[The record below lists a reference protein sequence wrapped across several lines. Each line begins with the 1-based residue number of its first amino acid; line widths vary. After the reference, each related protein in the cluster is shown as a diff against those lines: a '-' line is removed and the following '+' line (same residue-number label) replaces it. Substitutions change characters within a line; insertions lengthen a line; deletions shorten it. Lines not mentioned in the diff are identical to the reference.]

1 MSFSIPYPQNLINLG
16 TDRVSKEDAL
26 RQERTAQEILRRLDN
41 QPGLILA
48 DEVGMGKTF
57 VALAVASAIALARP
71 DDGPVIVMVP
81 PSLKQKWPKDWLVFF
96 EKCLNRNR
104 CGHLDAALADSGV
117 ALLRLLD
124 DPPDKRK
131 EIIFLTHGA
140 LDRSLTD
147 EWVKF
152 ALIRRALRK
161 RTSMAHVRSALR
173 RFAGRLLRRHWLDR
187 KNPDLWERLL
197 DTPPDR

>member
-1 MSFSIPYPQNLINLG
+1 MAFSIPYPESVISLS
-16 TDRVSKEDAL
+16 TDRVSKEDAH
-26 RQERTAQEILRRLDN
+26 RQEHTAQEIVRRLEH

-57 VALAVASAIALARP
+57 VALAVGSAISLARP

-81 PSLKQKWPKDWLVFF
+81 PSLKQKWPKDWSVFF
-96 EKCLNRNR
+96 EKCLDRKQ

-124 DPPDKRK
+124 DPADKRK

-161 RTSMAHVRSALR
+161 RTSMNHVRAALR
-173 RFAGRLLRRHWLDR
+173 RFAGRLLRRHWIDR
-187 KNPDLWERLL
+187 KNPDL
-197 DTPPDR
+197 

>member
-1 MSFSIPYPQNLINLG
+1 MGFVIPYPKEAINLS
-16 TDRVSKEDAL
+16 TDRISKDDAL
-26 RQERTAQEILRRLDN
+26 RQELTAQEILYRLEH

-57 VALAVASAIALARP
+57 VALAVASAISHARP
-71 DDGPVIVMVP
+71 NDGPVIIMVP
-81 PSLKQKWPKDWLVFF
+81 PSLKQKWPKDWSVFF
-96 EKCLNRNR
+96 EKCLDGKQL
-104 CGHLDAALADSGV
+104 GHLDAAIADSGV

-124 DPPDKRK
+124 DPADIRK

-161 RTSMAHVRSALR
+161 RTSMTHVRSALR
-173 RFAGRLLRRHWLDR
+173 RFAGRLLRRHWIDR
-187 KNPDLWERLL
+187 KNPDLWEKL
-197 DTPPDR
+197 

>member
-1 MSFSIPYPQNLINLG
+1 MGFSVPYPEGAISLG
-16 TDRVSKEDAL
+16 TDRISKEDAL
-26 RQERTAQEILRRLDN
+26 RQERTAPEILRRLEH

-81 PSLKQKWPKDWLVFF
+81 PSLKQKWPKDWSVFF
-96 EKCLNRNR
+96 EKCLDPKQ

-124 DPPDKRK
+124 DPAEKRGK
-131 EIIFLTHGA
+131 RSFFLRMA
-140 LDRSLTD
+140 L
-147 EWVKF
+147 
-152 ALIRRALRK
+152 LIVL
-161 RTSMAHVRSALR
+161 
-173 RFAGRLLRRHWLDR
+173 
-187 KNPDLWERLL
+187 
-197 DTPPDR
+197 